1 MHFEGIELTIRTP
14 DQLYDGCDVLKEKQS
29 VDDLSDEARKVRD
42 VMLSRLEKKELGQAR
57 MPLERICALLDPR
70 RKDCSAEHLVN
81 GSAALRALAID
92 DVKRIAEMF
101 ADAAGE
107 ISASGGGGGGGSGGP
122 DQPAPKKQMV
132 ASDLE
137 ERRRARLAKAKASSA
152 TGTAATHGPSLA
164 KRRFLVERELRMYVA
179 EDSHP
184 EEDDF
189 SLLQFWERRSKAST
203 CAETGEV
210 EPGLPYLA
218 LIARLYHGIESTS
231 CQAERNFSALSNL
244 IGTLRSSMLPFK
256 VEQMMFLRLNK
267 LFVKE
272 VEALHDAVEAN
283 KAAAARCK
291 EKVTQVVEV
300 ATADTSVTLLV

>member
-1 MHFEGIELTIRTP
+1 
-14 DQLYDGCDVLKEKQS
+14 
-29 VDDLSDEARKVRD
+29 
-42 VMLSRLEKKELGQAR
+42 
-57 MPLERICALLDPR
+57 
-70 RKDCSAEHLVN
+70 
-81 GSAALRALAID
+81 
-92 DVKRIAEMF
+92 MF
-101 ADAAGE
+101 SDAAGE
-107 ISASGGGGGGGSGGP
+107 ISASGGGGGGGSGGS

-164 KRRFLVERELRMYVA
+164 KRRFLVERELLRMYVA
-179 EDSHP
+179 QDSHP

-189 SLLQFWERRSKAST
+189 SLLQFWERRGKAST

-291 EKVTQVVEV
+291 ENVTQVEV